1 MKNNQY
7 SAEFLQQ
14 IRKTL
19 PRGGQKEISKR
30 LINSGHK
37 ASQRDI
43 HRALLG
49 YSLTY
54 PKPAISLIIKTAE
67 DIIKEVSG
75 IENVN
80 SCQINTNNTTAN

>member
-54 PKPAISLIIKTAE
+54 PKPAISVIIKTAE
-67 DIIKEVSG
+67 DIIKEVTSV
-75 IENVN
+75 ENVN
-80 SCQINTNNTTAN
+80 SDQSFASDNTTK